1 MIRNPDQKAL
11 PFTLH
16 QREKPAVAEC
26 ERFTQPEQTLAPANR
41 HAAKQPARR
50 AEDLRQPRAAARLA
64 LLRLPWARPAMLSS
78 PSHRALLRD
87 FRNANG
93 QPPPKNLKFRP
104 ADQPPVHND
113 RNVRSVRFGCFQNR
127 AALESQ

>member
-16 QREKPAVAEC
+16 QRQKPAVAEC

-41 HAAKQPARR
+41 HAAKQPACR
-50 AEDLRQPRAAARLA
+50 AEDARQPRGAACLA
-64 LLRLPWARPAMLSS
+64 LLRLPWACPAMLSS
-78 PSHRALLRD
+78 PSHRTLLRD

-93 QPPPKNLKFRP
+93 QPPPKTLNSP
-104 ADQPPVHND
+104 PPDQPPVQND
-113 RNVRSVRFGCFQNR
+113 GNVRSVRFGCFQNR